1 MTLKKLLL
9 TVAGALGVI
18 GTFLPWWK
26 ISFLGISQSANP
38 FQMEKAIYVI
48 LAILMMVVSVVA
60 ILLSALPEKTI
71 KGIVKV
77 KDIMK
82 VTMIVGIVMAAIT
95 VVAYIAMKGDSSGLG
110 SSSWGIWLMAV
121 AGVGTIVLSVIKN
134 DALEKVVTG
143 TKPAEKKAE
152 KKTEKK

>member
-1 MTLKKLLL
+1 
-9 TVAGALGVI
+9 
-18 GTFLPWWK
+18 
-26 ISFLGISQSANP
+26 
-38 FQMEKAIYVI
+38 
-48 LAILMMVVSVVA
+48 
-60 ILLSALPEKTI
+60 
-71 KGIVKV
+71 
-77 KDIMK
+77 
-82 VTMIVGIVMAAIT
+82 MIVGIVMAAIT